1 MTVLTKIG
9 SAWID
14 PSYIAAV
21 EFLDESTI
29 GWSLGDMVTIHLT
42 TGSIISLESSP
53 EAVEQLLIEAGLL
66 AEELPA
72 IELTEE
78 ETDELRHLYAMGCS
92 YIARDRD
99 GKAYAYRA
107 EPTLDGA
114 YWETGDGHPAALL
127 EGDYDFLEPAAGD
140 PVRIDTLLAAG

>member
-66 AEELPA
+66 AEE
-72 IELTEE
+72 
-78 ETDELRHLYAMGCS
+78 H
-92 YIARDRD
+92 